1 MNKIAMLE
9 QLGADA
15 SLQTASAREL
25 FLQDTHLRDLEEEG
39 KMWCLML
46 PEDDEDDEDGDDDGE
61 NKPGNDVN
69 QAIQ

>member
-25 FLQDTHLRDLEEEG
+25 FLQDTNLRDLEEAG

-46 PEDDEDDEDGDDDGE
+46 PEDDEDGDDDDDGE
-61 NKPGNDVN
+61 DKPGNDVN